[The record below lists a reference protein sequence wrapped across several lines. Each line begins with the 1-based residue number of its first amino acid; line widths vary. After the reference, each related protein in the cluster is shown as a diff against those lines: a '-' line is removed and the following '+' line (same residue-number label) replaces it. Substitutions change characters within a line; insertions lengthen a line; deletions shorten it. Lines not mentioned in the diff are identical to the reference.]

1 MNFEEK
7 HPAEIQFRKM
17 IDEVHAFVDKYESKY
32 LDGDEK
38 ETAKNA
44 LEKIRKKIFDL
55 QGEHYLQYTNED
67 GKLVNMPEEEKDLQM
82 ELTDL
87 QRKILRLIS
96 EMP

>member
-17 IDEVHAFVDKYESKY
+17 IDEVHAFVAKYESKY

-38 ETAKNA
+38 EVLKIA
-44 LEKIRKKIFDL
+44 LEEIRQKIDAL
-55 QGEHYLQYTNED
+55 QEKCYFQYAGED
-67 GKLVNMPEEEKDLQM
+67 GVPVNMPEEEKDLQM

-87 QRKILRLIS
+87 QRKILHLINLNS
-96 EMP
+96 